1 MAGILSSL
9 QHAADLPT
17 FLEPPDPAQA
27 AELDEAEEPALARR
41 SSLLERRGNDFRL
54 PIQAQPS
61 SAVPMPSE
69 ELATGTPR
77 GATPP
82 AAPAAEQLPVPASE
96 EAVAAAEAAAA
107 PHLEASIDETVPLA
121 SIPLPPAPE
130 PPVPKASS

>member
-1 MAGILSSL
+1 MIVSGRCC
-9 QHAADLPT
+9 HAFPQFVPVL
-17 FLEPPDPAQA
+17 FLIAEA
-27 AELDEAEEPALARR
+27 AEVEEDRGVTRR
-41 SSLLERRGNDFRL
+41 SSLLERHGKDFRL

-77 GATPP
+77 ERPNPP

-96 EAVAAAEAAAA
+96 EAVAAAEMAAA
-107 PHLEASIDETVPLA
+107 PHLEPSIDETVPLA

-130 PPVPKASS
+130 PPVPKASKR